1 MKCADGLAPLT
12 REETVLQGMIDR
24 LILIGRC
31 YGMEISAEKTKEMR
45 ISRPPSSAHT
55 IMDQKQPEN
64 VEFFPVFG

>member
-1 MKCADGLAPLT
+1 
-12 REETVLQGMIDR
+12 MIDR

-64 VEFFPVFG
+64 VEFFSSIWVA